1 MVGRFAI
8 LCMQACIIGM
18 FAMLMRILGLNKI
31 YTNALT
37 KSNFLNYHYSRRF
50 LWWASMDKYN
60 FNSNLNLPIY
70 ILYLPLKKLSIRPCL
85 YNIFIPD
92 VEGLQRRR
100 HKEPAKYRTGII
112 VFFLIGSRGQ
122 GPKRKTKGKR
132 YMRKPYLF
140 IFLPQFLDFFWTKD
154 GKNSLSNIL
163 YIFFLHKKSSEK

>member
-1 MVGRFAI
+1 MVILPTHNTKCSATESSKGQKPQVKGRDKDPVLAKKNRI
-8 LCMQACIIGM
+8 RDSVPQTIWYDDLCMQACIIGM

-92 VEGLQRRR
+92 VEGL
-100 HKEPAKYRTGII
+100 
-112 VFFLIGSRGQ
+112 
-122 GPKRKTKGKR
+122 
-132 YMRKPYLF
+132 
-140 IFLPQFLDFFWTKD
+140 
-154 GKNSLSNIL
+154 
-163 YIFFLHKKSSEK
+163 